1 MRFARLH
8 ARCLAIAACACV
20 IILLWRCLISP
31 ARVLGRLLILPIGQ
45 GASIVSALGLSW
57 QHNPTVFSYKEYED
71 YGSTLGT
78 NATHAAQLR
87 AGVIKGKM
95 ESPLFDTEGWA
106 RDYVRVL
113 KQAAAT
119 AASAAA
125 AAAQK

>member
-1 MRFARLH
+1 MRAVLPS
-8 ARCLAIAACACV
+8 L
-20 IILLWRCLISP
+20 P
-31 ARVLGRLLILPIGQ
+31 ARVCDNPALAMSHFSCVLGRLLILPIGQ